1 MQNKDSAAPME
12 DIEDM
17 GGAQAPSIDVVAIL
31 RAMLRRWKLV
41 AAITLSVSI
50 ATYGVIKLIVPSRYK
65 STVEILVFDPQQ
77 QIDATVQ
84 KPISPFVD
92 ALSGDAI
99 GTEISILKSKSVA
112 LRVVSE
118 LGLDTDPEFRSH
130 GLRLGQVAR
139 RLGRVAK
146 RLGIVDL
153 AERLGIADLAERVGI
168 AGSVRA
174 FEDSE
179 QTTITMEE
187 KADKVD
193 RAADEL
199 IKRLDI
205 SQDSYIISV
214 SATARDPVKAR
225 RLASAIANDYLAS
238 QREARQ
244 QALDHV
250 AVWLKGRMDSLQS
263 HVSDTEA
270 SIEKLKVE
278 SGLHDTESDKVQ
290 EQQLHELNTQ
300 LMAAR
305 AEINETSVRLEQ
317 ARHVI
322 DTNGDVNSI
331 PELGGSA
338 MERAARPSNGDVESI
353 PEGTAS
359 NTLKEL
365 QQRQRELNSRLADL
379 QSRFGERNIQIISA
393 RADLATVN
401 KQIYAEVGHVLAAM
415 KNAHDIAVRREQTVE
430 ASLQSLTASF
440 NSVTYIK
447 LQQLR
452 HAADADRKDYE
463 TYLGQYNNISEQRE
477 MQSASA
483 RIISPATLPTSP
495 TSNRMK
501 FYALGGGAGLGGGLL
516 LAFLLE
522 YFKPGIRTSAEIE
535 QSFGLRV
542 VGFIPLMSQRK
553 TRGALYHQ
561 TLGRMVNEPFS
572 HLSEAVHGMRVGLE
586 LSSARPKVIL
596 VTSAVPGEG
605 KSTAAMLLAASSAS
619 SGRRTVLLDCDLRL
633 RSTSEA
639 LRRKH
644 QPGLSE
650 LLCGT
655 AKLEDVIVEDP
666 VTKINFIPAGS
677 TRPNVADLLM
687 SQEMLDLVAVLRSGF
702 NYVILD
708 SPPLVPVVDALALA
722 AAADKILLIV
732 EWNRTPRNSIY
743 EAFRVLGLEVNR
755 VAGIVLN
762 KVDFDQLP
770 GYSSYDYRKYFKNNA

>member
-1 MQNKDSAAPME
+1 ME

-17 GGAQAPSIDVVAIL
+17 GGAQAPSMDVVAIL

-50 ATYGVIKLIVPSRYK
+50 ATYGVVKLIVPSRYK
-65 STVEILVFDPQQ
+65 STVEILVYDPQQ
-77 QIDATVQ
+77 QIDATFQ

-139 RLGRVAK
+139 RLGIVAK

-179 QTTITMEE
+179 QTTIAMEE

-263 HVSDTEA
+263 HASDTEA

-290 EQQLHELNTQ
+290 EQQLHDLNTQ

-401 KQIYAEVGHVLAAM
+401 KQIGAEVGHVLAAM
-415 KNAHDIAVRREQTVE
+415 KNAHDIAVRREQTLE
-430 ASLQSLTASF
+430 ASLQSLAASF
-440 NSVTYIK
+440 NSGTYIK

-463 TYLGQYNNISEQRE
+463 TYLAQYNNISEQRE

-483 RIISPATLPTSP
+483 RIVSPATLPRSP
-495 TSNRMK
+495 ASNRLK
-501 FYALGGGAGLGGGLL
+501 LYAIGGGIGLVGALL
-516 LAFLLE
+516 LVFLLE
-522 YFKPGIRTSAEIE
+522 YSKSGVKTREEVE
-535 QSFGLRV
+535 QCFGLPV
-542 VGFIPLMSQRK
+542 VGLVPLVSLQK
-553 TRGALYHQ
+553 ARGISYHQ
-561 TLGRMVNEPFS
+561 SLGRVVNEPLS
-572 HLSEAVHGMRVGLE
+572 HLSEAVLSMRVGLQ
-586 LSSARPKVIL
+586 LSSASSKVIL
-596 VTSAVPGEG
+596 ITSALPGEG
-605 KSTAAMLLAASSAS
+605 KSTSAMLLAASSAS
-619 SGRRTVLLDCDLRL
+619 AGRKTILLDCDLRL
-633 RSTSEA
+633 RSTSKA
-639 LRRKH
+639 LRRQH

-650 LLCGT
+650 FLSGT
-655 AKLEDVIVEDP
+655 AKLTDIITQDP
-666 VTKINFIPAGS
+666 VTKINLIPAGS
-677 TRPNVADLLM
+677 TPQNSADLLM
-687 SQEMLDLVAVLRSGF
+687 SQGMLDLIAVMRSSF
-702 NYVILD
+702 DYVIMD
-708 SPPLVPVVDALALA
+708 SPPLLPVVDALAMA
-722 AAADKILLIV
+722 AGADKILVVV
-732 EWNRTPRNSIY
+732 EWCRTPRAAVY
-743 EAFRVLGLEVNR
+743 EAFRVLGPEANR
-755 VAGIVLN
+755 VAGVILN
-762 KVDFDQLP
+762 KVDFSELP
-770 GYSSYDYRKYFKNNA
+770 GYGGYQYRKYFNNA